1 VGDSVWVREAGV
13 GESVWVR
20 EGEEGVVGRKGK
32 GGNEQV
38 RGLRAGLMGVH

>member
-1 VGDSVWVREAGV
+1 M

-20 EGEEGVVGRKGK
+20 EGEEGVVGRKGKERKGK